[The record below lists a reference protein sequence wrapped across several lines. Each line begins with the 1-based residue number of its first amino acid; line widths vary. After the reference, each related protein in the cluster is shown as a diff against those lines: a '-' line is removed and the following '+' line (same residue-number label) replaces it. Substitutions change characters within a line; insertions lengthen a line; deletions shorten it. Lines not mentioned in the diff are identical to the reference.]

1 MGPGLA
7 GTGRKLA
14 LAVLL
19 ALAAW
24 AGNFSRA
31 SAQES
36 IIGTWQGLYEC
47 PQGVTGLTLTIA
59 GSARHNLTGTFR
71 FYATPE
77 NSRPTNGAYE
87 VSVTFDPASKRFEAR
102 GTRWIDQPDGYM
114 FATLRGVL
122 QGRQLIG
129 TVENE
134 GCGAFE
140 LNRTGQ

>member
-1 MGPGLA
+1 
-7 GTGRKLA
+7 
-14 LAVLL
+14 
-19 ALAAW
+19 
-24 AGNFSRA
+24 
-31 SAQES
+31 
-36 IIGTWQGLYEC
+36 
-47 PQGVTGLTLTIA
+47 
-59 GSARHNLTGTFR
+59 
-71 FYATPE
+71 
-77 NSRPTNGAYE
+77 
-87 VSVTFDPASKRFEAR
+87 VTFDPASKRFEAR